1 MRVGSL
7 GVFYPHFKINLKYN
21 YSLTKKQGGL
31 FFYLKY
37 HMDQVVIYF
46 ISCKQLYSKQP
57 FKNQRH
63 PYHNSFRR
71 ADFSKLDILRRS
83 KITSI

>member
-1 MRVGSL
+1 
-7 GVFYPHFKINLKYN
+7 
-21 YSLTKKQGGL
+21 
-31 FFYLKY
+31 
-37 HMDQVVIYF
+37 MDQVVIYF

-83 KITSI
+83 KITWLQGSESKNGSTVIGRAIFHLKAWF